1 MELCNKK
8 RDDGIWMDEVAA
20 LQAYSPSEFSY
31 FGRSGIMLAAE
42 HSDVTQDI
50 MMNNQNIG
58 LSSRK
63 QNGSIDASTSDTISH
78 GSLDTNLGTR
88 LYFQN
93 LYCLLVCF
101 TCNFFVNNFHDDF
114 FQPCLP

>member
-31 FGRSGIMLAAE
+31 FGRSGITLAAE

-58 LSSRK
+58 LSIRK
-63 QNGSIDASTSDTISH
+63 QNDDTISN
-78 GSLDTNLGTR
+78 GSVDTNQGTHDDI
-88 LYFQN
+88 LHTCIV
-93 LYCLLVCF
+93 LLLVF
-101 TCNFFVNNFHDDF
+101 ACNFILSNCHDDIF
-114 FQPCLP
+114 RSRLP

>member
-1 MELCNKK
+1 
-8 RDDGIWMDEVAA
+8 MDEVAA
-20 LQAYSPSEFSY
+20 LQAYSPEFSY

-50 MMNNQNIG
+50 MLNNQNIG

-78 GSLDTNLGTR
+78 ASLDTNQGI
-88 LYFQN
+88 YDNIFHI
-93 LYCLLVCF
+93 CF
-101 TCNFFVNNFHDDF
+101 TCNSK
-114 FQPCLP
+114 